1 MDAGGDTKTVK
12 YINCVYDECYDVKCI
27 ELGRLGH
34 VMKVEGK

>member
-1 MDAGGDTKTVK
+1 MGFGGDAKTAK
-12 YINCVYDECYDVKCI
+12 YINCVYDECDDVKFI